1 MTKLNNYLLSNLN
14 KQNNS
19 LEELEI
25 YAKKERIP
33 IMEPISINF
42 LKQLIRLYRPKNILE
57 IGTAIG
63 YSALQMVEAYP
74 ETKVTTIERDERFY
88 NQALKNTKKLNM
100 ENNIRIIYGDALIL
114 LKNFTNDEEHD
125 KFDFVFIDAAK
136 AKYKQFFTLAE
147 KLLTK
152 NGVIVTDNVLFKGLV
167 VEDREAPK
175 RLKRLAKKVKQY
187 NKWLSERDDFVTS
200 IVPIGDGVAIS
211 IRI

>member
-1 MTKLNNYLLSNLN
+1 MRESLMTKLNNYLLSNLN

-114 LKNFTNDEEHD
+114 LKNFTYDEEHD

-167 VEDREAPK
+167 VEDREAHK

-187 NKWLSERDDFVTS
+187 NKWLSERDDL
-200 IVPIGDGVAIS
+200 
-211 IRI
+211 